1 MRSHVRAGGSVHMGA
16 RRLILTDIGE
26 SRNHAENGRRH
37 RQGPSLP
44 CAASSPGR
52 PLPRPARPTTLHALD
67 DISSS
72 VPFSSTSPADR
83 VPGGVSRDPAKTAS
97 AVRFSGPGGGADSRA
112 PGRSA
117 SERERICALQ
127 TTVDVGRAA
136 SGPAAV
142 DCGSDSGEPR
152 GVEGAC
158 GNRRVRS
165 RAEREPE
172 GVPQVR
178 QELDEVGLIAGMDV

>member
-1 MRSHVRAGGSVHMGA
+1 MGA
-16 RRLILTDIGE
+16 RRLILMDIGE

-72 VPFSSTSPADR
+72 VPFSFYSPADR

-97 AVRFSGPGGGADSRA
+97 AVRFSGPGRRLTAGRPGGARRNVNVSARCRPPLMSGAPHLARLLLIVGQTVASLEGSRVRA
-112 PGRSA
+112 AIVESGAERSVNRREYLRFGRSLT
-117 SERERICALQ
+117 R
-127 TTVDVGRAA
+127 
-136 SGPAAV
+136 
-142 DCGSDSGEPR
+142 
-152 GVEGAC
+152 
-158 GNRRVRS
+158 
-165 RAEREPE
+165 
-172 GVPQVR
+172 
-178 QELDEVGLIAGMDV
+178 